1 MQKFQE
7 KMLFWLRCS
16 VPLLLLSLPTLSNSL
31 IDPGTYQSLTSDT
44 RSLQVGRPIVILVVE
59 STNAQSVAGTGI
71 SNSIN
76 FEANSFD
83 NTRNNGIGVGAS
95 GQNEGNGKTVRNGTA
110 TTRLSAMITETLPN
124 GVLRISGEQN
134 LLINDE
140 NQKILISGLVRIEDI
155 TKDNTLLSSRIAN
168 AQIEIQGKGVINNAQ
183 SQGIITK
190 VMAWLGLL

>member
-1 MQKFQE
+1 MQKLQE

-16 VPLLLLSLPTLSNSL
+16 IPLLLFSLPTLSNSL
-31 IDPGTYQSLTSDT
+31 IDPETYQSLTSDT

-83 NTRNNGIGVGAS
+83 NTRTNGIGVGAS

-140 NQKILISGLVRIEDI
+140 NQKILISGLVRVEDI

-168 AQIEIQGKGVINNAQ
+168 AKIEIQGKGVINNAQ

-190 VMAWLGLL
+190 VMAWLGLI